1 MADVKIVAEPFSAP
15 ESRELDQER
24 QEEIDGRYGHDAEPG
39 VKPTEA
45 DLEVFLVARDG
56 HGRAL
61 GCGALRALGGGAV
74 ELKRMYVR
82 PRARR
87 TGLGRRIVE
96 ALEAEARGR
105 GFEVCRLET
114 GVEQHE
120 ALALYQGAGY
130 REIECFGAYASSPIS
145 RCFERRIGPR
155 RPRS

>member
-1 MADVKIVAEPFSAP
+1 MADVEIVPEPFSAP
-15 ESRELDQER
+15 DSRELDRER
-24 QEEIDGRYGHDAEPG
+24 QGEIDGRYGEDTEPG

-45 DLEVFLVARDG
+45 DLEVFLVARDSN
-56 HGRAL
+56 GRAL

-87 TGLGRRIVE
+87 IGLGRRIVE
-96 ALEAEARGR
+96 ALEAEALGR
-105 GFEVCRLET
+105 GFQVCRLET

-130 REIECFGAYASSPIS
+130 REIECFGAYADSPIS
-145 RCFERRIGPR
+145 RCFERRIGR
-155 RPRS
+155 